1 MVDNFVSLLTATA
14 HTPVAVAQP
23 AEEEEEAF
31 HANVTLR
38 LHTVLPD
45 GVALVPNWYDLK
57 KSFVDIKKGIS
68 YEIH

>member
-1 MVDNFVSLLTATA
+1 M
-14 HTPVAVAQP
+14 AVAQP